1 MAATISAAATSRG
14 AAAIASGV
22 TPGTSKV
29 TASRNA
35 APLFDFRRVPR
46 CYSSHT
52 ALSEGA
58 RHPDLRAFAKPP
70 SAKDSEVDD
79 LGLPQ
84 ETPESLNSFVEEAV
98 RENAQDSAPRSV
110 EPVSADEAMAFSGP
124 GPEII
129 NGRLAMLGFTA
140 ALGAELSTHV
150 PVSEQ
155 LSMAPVPIFMS
166 FLLLSSASLIPLGT
180 VGRKPVKFGP
190 FNPTAELIN
199 GRAAMLGFAVLLGLE
214 AAKGGSALF

>member
-1 MAATISAAATSRG
+1 MAVSTISASA
-14 AAAIASGV
+14 
-22 TPGTSKV
+22 
-29 TASRNA
+29 ASRVAPTQAGVAVRNSKASPSLA
-35 APLFDFRRVPR
+35 APL
-46 CYSSHT
+46 
-52 ALSEGA
+52 GA
-58 RHPDLRAFAKPP
+58 RFPRPTGAAHPEVSGCRDLRAFAQPP

-79 LGLPQ
+79 LGLPK
-84 ETPESLNSFVEEAV
+84 ENPESLNSFVQEAV

-110 EPVSADEAMAFSGP
+110 EPISAGEAMAFSGP

-140 ALGAELSTHV
+140 ALGAELATHV

-155 LSMAPVPIFMS
+155 LSMAPIPVFAA
-166 FLLLSSASLIPLGT
+166 FLVLSSASLVPLGT

-199 GRAAMLGFAVLLGLE
+199 GRAAMLGFAVLLGAE
-214 AAKGGSALF
+214 AVSGGALF

>member
-1 MAATISAAATSRG
+1 MAATISAAVASRG
-14 AAAIASGV
+14 TAAIAR
-22 TPGTSKV
+22 TSKA
-29 TASRNA
+29 TGSRNV
-35 APLFDFRRVPR
+35 APLFEAHRVPR
-46 CYSSHT
+46 CYSSHA

-150 PVSEQ
+150 PVSQQ